1 MDQRIVHFHV
11 GRSTHAFFREQLQ
24 AAPSGFVYRFAHPGM
39 DGGGDAPTRR
49 LAAQADH
56 LRPLRE
62 RAEWAAIRSL
72 SYAGFVRRSRIQ
84 PLSGA
89 ELVHS
94 AQFLL
99 RDCPLPYVV
108 DFECVETFMLY
119 QRIALR
125 RPWARAALLR
135 ALSDPGL
142 RFLLPWSE
150 AARRGMDAAVGP
162 EAAAAL
168 AAKTRTVL
176 PAIRPVAAR
185 PRVRERGPLRVLFIG
200 TAFVAKGGVEALRAV
215 RRVRATHDVQ
225 LDVVSDVPSPFAEEL
240 ERSEGVTAHPWPA
253 GAATVRGLFEASD
266 VLLFPSHMDTLGFVM
281 LEAMAHGMPVLAARH
296 FATPEIVE
304 HGVSGLLFEGEN
316 PLYGEDGLCRF
327 ERTLPPPHAYRRALR
342 TPGDR
347 YVEGIARALAELEE
361 DHRLHE
367 RLAEGALER
376 VRDGALSIARRRA
389 TLTDVYVRASALG
402 DAVHEQ
408 PQAPPIGQMTGDAAQ

>member
-11 GRSTHAFFREQLQ
+11 GRSTHVFFREQLQ
-24 AAPSGFVYRFAHPGM
+24 AAPPGFEYCSAHLAV
-39 DGGGDAPTRR
+39 DGDGAPTRR
-49 LAAQADH
+49 LAAQADR

-72 SYAGFVRRSRIQ
+72 SYTGFVRRSRVQ
-84 PLSGA
+84 PLPGA

-108 DFECVETFMLY
+108 DFECVEAFMLY

-125 RPWARAALLR
+125 RPWAQAALGR

-150 AARRGMDAAVGP
+150 AARRGLDAAVGP
-162 EAAAAL
+162 ETAAAL

-185 PRVRERGPLRVLFIG
+185 PRRRGRGSLRVLFIG

-215 RRVRATHDVQ
+215 QHVRATHDVQ
-225 LDVVSDVPSPFAEEL
+225 LDVVSDVPSLFAEEL
-240 ERSEGVTAHPWPA
+240 ERSEGVTVHRWPA

-304 HGVSGLLFEGEN
+304 DGVSGLLFDGEN

-327 ERTLPPPHAYRRALR
+327 ERTLPPPRAYRRALR
-342 TPGDR
+342 TPSER
-347 YVEGIARALAELEE
+347 YVERIAQALAELEE
-361 DHRLHE
+361 DRQLHE
-367 RLAEGALER
+367 RLAEGAFEH

-389 TLTDVYVRASALG
+389 ALADVYALASALG
-402 DAVHEQ
+402 DAAHQ
-408 PQAPPIGQMTGDAAQ
+408 QSQASPIGQVTGDSAQ